1 METVAAPAVRDKLP
15 GAILFMCGMNAIRS
29 PMAEAL
35 AKSLLPAGV
44 YVASA
49 GVRPGV
55 RDTFVDVVL
64 DEIGLS
70 LGRKQPQL
78 LEDLEDAF
86 FDVIVTLTPEAHH
99 LALELTRASA
109 VEVIYWPTLDPTVA
123 TETRE
128 QIISAYRAVRDQLQ
142 MLIETRLLDKNGVPD
157 QNA

>member
-1 METVAAPAVRDKLP
+1 M
-15 GAILFMCGMNAIRS
+15 LFRS
-29 PMAEAL
+29 
-35 AKSLLPAGV
+35 
-44 YVASA
+44 SA